1 MAKRRVL
8 FALLCMA
15 LGLTEM
21 ILAGQLNNSA
31 NSGDVNSVNIAMEAF
46 ELRIAGRIDEAMVL
60 LEKAVAANPGNGPAQ
75 FELARV
81 HFCTTMDAVGQT
93 EGTLKQKQKAMKAK
107 LKLAQKAIE
116 RAIKA
121 DPANPR
127 YHYWAGK
134 IGTYLTVYD
143 AHFIMTMPAVPVRSI
158 NFIKSYEKAIMLK
171 PDFYRARHELI
182 GLYER
187 LPWYCGGNKSK
198 AKEHAEKLEQI
209 EPESDDDDLLIPPP
223 KQMKT
228 RVGIYDS
235 RAVAVAYIH
244 SEQFK
249 KIMQAK
255 MAEMKK
261 AKTAGDEEK
270 IKELDN
276 WGKAQQAKVHR
287 QGFST
292 APVDDIL
299 EHIKDN
305 LPQIAEDANVIT
317 LVSKWD
323 KKTLKQYKSAEL
335 VDVTAMIVT
344 PFGPCEKVLKTI
356 DQLKEE
362 KPMPLWQLETMMKL
376 ERH

>member
-1 MAKRRVL
+1 MAKRRTL

-46 ELRIAGRIDEAMVL
+46 ELRIAGRVDEAMVL
-60 LEKAVAANPGNGPAQ
+60 VEKAVAANPGNGPAQ

-81 HFCTTMDAVGQT
+81 HFCTTMDSVGRT

-107 LKLAQKAIE
+107 LRLAQRAIE
-116 RAIKA
+116 KAIKA
-121 DPANPR
+121 DPANPL

-143 AHFIMTMPAVPVRSI
+143 AHFITTMPAVPIRSI

-198 AKEHAEKLEQI
+198 AKEHAKKLEQL
-209 EPESDDDDLLIPPP
+209 EPESDDDDLLLPPP
-223 KQMKT
+223 EQMKT

-235 RAVAVAYIH
+235 RAVAIAFAH
-244 SEQFK
+244 SEFNEK
-249 KIMQAK
+249 KLNAK
-255 MAEMKK
+255 MAEMQK
-261 AKTAGDEEK
+261 AKAAGDTKK
-270 IKELDN
+270 IKELDK
-276 WGKAQQAKVHR
+276 WGKAQQANLHR
-287 QGFST
+287 QGFGT
-292 APVDDIL
+292 AAVDDIL
-299 EHIKDN
+299 EHIKDH
-305 LPQIAEDANVIT
+305 LPQITKDANVIT
-317 LVSKWD
+317 LISKWN
-323 KKTLKQYKSAEL
+323 KKALKPYKSAEL
-335 VDVTAMIVT
+335 IDVTDQIVA
-344 PFGPCEKVLKTI
+344 PFNPNEKVLKTI
-356 DQLKEE
+356 EQIKKK
-362 KPMPLWQLETMMKL
+362 KPIPLWQLEIMTKL
-376 ERH
+376 KNH